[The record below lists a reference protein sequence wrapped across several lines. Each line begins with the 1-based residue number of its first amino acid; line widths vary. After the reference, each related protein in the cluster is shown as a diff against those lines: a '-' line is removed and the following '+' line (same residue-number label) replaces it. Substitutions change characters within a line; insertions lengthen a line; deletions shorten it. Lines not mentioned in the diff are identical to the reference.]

1 MSKINFSGI
10 FSHYQ
15 PINFEPYYVFT
26 TTAKFWQF
34 LIKCRDYPE
43 LMSHLSPQDLVKI
56 EAELGE
62 KANCGTHLVNIQFGR
77 LGV

>member
-1 MSKINFSGI
+1 MHTKINFTGI

-26 TTAKFWQF
+26 SDNKF

-43 LMSHLSPQDLVKI
+43 LMSHLSPQDLVNI
-56 EAELGE
+56 EAELG
-62 KANCGTHLVNIQFGR
+62 KKDNCGTHLVNVKFGR
-77 LGV
+77 LSNE